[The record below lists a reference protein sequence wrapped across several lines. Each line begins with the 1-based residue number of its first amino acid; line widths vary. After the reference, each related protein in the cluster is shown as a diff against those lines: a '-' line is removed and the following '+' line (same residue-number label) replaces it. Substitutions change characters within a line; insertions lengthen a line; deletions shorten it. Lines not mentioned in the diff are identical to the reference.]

1 MVTGFA
7 QGITAAQAFVR
18 IGVEDKVSAAL
29 AVVQG
34 KIRQFAANIGGI
46 AAELQ
51 KIALGGGIFGSG
63 ILYGLKRATEESSRA
78 TEVNTAYAATFREL
92 TAEASKFADTLSTR
106 FKRDVVDV
114 KDIQRSFFGL
124 FTGQGFDRGFS
135 LQVADVFTHLA
146 FDFSSFFNQTVEE
159 ASGRLLSALSNSA
172 EVVQRFGFNVRVVN
186 LEKAFKDLGIE
197 KSVEQASEAEKLVAR
212 VLVLLQ
218 TSSAAQLN
226 IFGDVDRT
234 INEFANQTRGL
245 QSAVTIFLRAIG
257 KPFEQALAPIIG
269 GLAKATQAAA
279 AWISHNPK
287 FVTQI
292 GLLTAALVAG
302 ATTLITFGFGLRLAA
317 FSLGPFV
324 KLLSAPIL
332 VMAKLF
338 DVVGFTTTSFIA
350 FARVGIAGVVVS
362 VQTLLPVLGTLTTGM
377 RLVFAA
383 TMLTA
388 PVFPFFARAVSSM
401 AAGSVRVITGMA
413 GAFMTSFRL
422 VNAATYAS
430 IMTFFGL
437 AKAVRS
443 APAAAANSLIL
454 LSNSA
459 KTAGLALTTSI
470 MLPARIA
477 SGTMYALSKATS
489 ALSTSFAV
497 AQNVAMNFGT
507 ILRTLGAASV
517 LIGVQLLKGL
527 GGSLGFLRGGLQSTA
542 AGFVGMAR
550 TAVVSLLS
558 VSAAMVQTVAVGLA
572 PILAKLALLATVGAA
587 IGSIFYLF
595 KDQIS
600 GALSSLASSI
610 GDFAS
615 NAVSSVGGFITTLK
629 SVFFDVLDFGKEQFW
644 SLLAIGKATFTGLN
658 NAIRAGD
665 FKLAF
670 QIAMAGAKE
679 AFFSFSFDAVSRWE
693 DALTGFLS
701 GLIKLKVWFKT
712 IFTEITGFVQ
722 LAFEKM
728 QSARQ
733 DAVNSIS
740 QGIVAGLVKIGAVD
754 AEVAQTLQED
764 IARQEKSKED
774 AIKAETD
781 RRVADL
787 ENEKQ
792 AALGGVDAG
801 VKAFKDNLGKALDS
815 ARTDSRKLNEE
826 AAAAAASAGVGGGK
840 LGDLVDVEGFLSQ
853 IKSQATSGTA
863 GMADSVRQSLEGM
876 DVRSSKGFQFFADA
890 LNNRNPNKGVEDRLA
905 SIEAKLV
912 SQVPQAMG
920 QAVGDALESREGI
933 VGLPNQARN

>member
-1 MVTGFA
+1 MSGFA

-51 KIALGGGIFGSG
+51 KIALGGGIFGGG
-63 ILYGLKRATEESSRA
+63 ILYGLKKATEESSRA

-92 TAEASKFADTLSTR
+92 TGEAEKFADTLANR

-124 FTGQGFDRGFS
+124 FSGQGFDRGFS
-135 LQVADVFTHLA
+135 LQVADVFTQLS

-172 EVVQRFGFNVRVVN
+172 EVVQRFGFNVRVEN

-197 KSVEQASEAEKLVAR
+197 KSVEQASEAEKLIAR

-269 GLAKATQAAA
+269 GLAKATQGAA
-279 AWISHNPK
+279 AWIANNPK

-292 GLLTAALVAG
+292 GMLTAALVAG
-302 ATTLITFGFGLRLAA
+302 AATLITFGFGLRLAA

-332 VMAKLF
+332 IMAKLF
-338 DVVGFTTTSFIA
+338 DVVGFTTTSFLA
-350 FARVGIAGVVVS
+350 FARVGVASVVVS
-362 VQTLLPVLGTLTTGM
+362 VRTLLPVLGAMTTGM

-413 GAFMTSFRL
+413 GAFMTSFRA

-437 AKAVRS
+437 AQAVRS

-454 LSNSA
+454 LSTTA
-459 KTAGLALTTSI
+459 KNTGMIISTGLT
-470 MLPARIA
+470 LPARIA
-477 SGTMYALSKATS
+477 SGAMYALSTATT
-489 ALSTSFAV
+489 ALSTSFVLFRTV
-497 AQNVAMNFGT
+497 ALNIPL
-507 ILRTLGAASV
+507 ILRTIGAAAVLISVQMVSGLGASLV
-517 LIGVQLLKGL
+517 FVKGTL
-527 GGSLGFLRGGLQSTA
+527 AATALGFVA
-542 AGFVGMAR
+542 MAK
-550 TAVVSLLS
+550 TAVVSLLAVS
-558 VSAAMVQTVAVGLA
+558 VAMVKTVAVGLA
-572 PILAKLALLATVGAA
+572 PILAKLALLTAVGAA
-587 IGSIFYLF
+587 IGGVFYLF
-595 KDQIS
+595 RDQIS
-600 GALSSLASSI
+600 GA
-610 GDFAS
+610 FAS
-615 NAVSSVGGFITTLK
+615 LGSVIGSFASGAKSTIGGFIETLK
-629 SVFFDVLDFGKEQFW
+629 SVFFDVLDFGKQQFF
-644 SLLAIGKATFTGLN
+644 SLLAIGQATFAGLN
-658 NAIRAGD
+658 NAITAGD

-693 DALTGFLS
+693 DTLS
-701 GLIKLKVWFKT
+701 GFIGGLIRLKFWFKT

-728 QSARQ
+728 QNSRQ

-740 QGIVAGLVKIGAVD
+740 SGIVAGLVKIGAVD
-754 AEVAQTLQED
+754 AEVAQTLKED
-764 IARQEKSKED
+764 IDRQEKSRAD
-774 AIKAETD
+774 AIKANTD
-781 RRVADL
+781 RQVADL
-787 ENEKQ
+787 EKEKQ
-792 AALGGVDAG
+792 AALGGVDSG
-801 VKAFKDNLGKALDS
+801 VKAFKDNLGKALDG
-815 ARTDSRKLNEE
+815 ARADTKKLNEE
-826 AAAAAASAGVGGGK
+826 AAAAAAAGAGGGK
-840 LGDLVDVEGFLSQ
+840 LGDLVDVEGFMSQ
-853 IKSQATSGTA
+853 VRNQTNSGTA

-876 DVRSSKGFQFFADA
+876 DVRSSKGFQFFADS
-890 LNNRNPNKGVEDRLA
+890 LNNRNPNQGVEDRLS

-920 QAVGDALESREGI
+920 QAVGDAIANNEGVI
-933 VGLPNQARN
+933 GLPNQAQN